1 MVVNTSRSLLCTLY
15 REAVSFTSDSR
26 LYKNA
31 FLSRQVFHW
40 QRRGY
45 SDSGTK
51 TSLNPNICSSLAG
64 RSYKELYELSL

>member
-40 QRRGY
+40 QSEVILTAER
-45 SDSGTK
+45 K
-51 TSLNPNICSSLAG
+51 PA
-64 RSYKELYELSL
+64 